1 MPELTS
7 EQTDALTELIN
18 IGVGRAANV
27 LNELTE
33 SHIVLKVPSIKLY
46 SFDELDIL
54 SERFGD
60 LPLAAVTQNFNG
72 DYDGRA
78 ALLFPTESALNLVE
92 GITGEEPEADDIDA
106 IQSATLRE
114 LGNIVINALLGT
126 ISNMLE
132 GNLQFDLSEY
142 RQDHIKGLIPT
153 QEYNDPDGFILLSEV
168 HFQIEKLNINGH
180 IILTFD
186 VENLNT
192 LFKMIKQVFEE
203 G

>member
-46 SFDELDIL
+46 SFDQLDKL
-54 SERFGD
+54 NDRFGD
-60 LPLAAVTQNFNG
+60 LPLAAVMQNFSG
-72 DYDGRA
+72 EYEGRA
-78 ALLFPTESALNLVE
+78 ALLFPTESALDLVE
-92 GITGEEPEADDIDA
+92 GITGEIPEADDIDA
-106 IQSATLRE
+106 IQSATLCE

-126 ISNMLE
+126 ISNILE

-142 RQDHIKGLIPT
+142 RQDKIQGLIPVENRENT
-153 QEYNDPDGFILLSEV
+153 EGFVLLSEV
-168 HFQIEKLNINGH
+168 HFQIEKLDINGH

-192 LFKMIKQVFEE
+192 LFNMVKQVFEE